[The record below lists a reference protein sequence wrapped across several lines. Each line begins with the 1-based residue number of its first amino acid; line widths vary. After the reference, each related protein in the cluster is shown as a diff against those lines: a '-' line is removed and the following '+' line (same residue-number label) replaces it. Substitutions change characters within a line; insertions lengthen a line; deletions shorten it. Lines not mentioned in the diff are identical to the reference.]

1 MKWWGGA
8 LVGLLA
14 VVTVFALSFWEQWR
28 GEDLSF
34 WEQWRGEDSLGAAVR
49 NIALILGSIV
59 ALGLAVWRSYV
70 AQQQLN
76 YQQRSLLN
84 DRYQRAA
91 EMLGNEAMPVRLGGI
106 DALTRLA
113 EEQPQNYHV
122 QVMSLF
128 CAFVRH
134 PPRPSMAADDG
145 NVTEDVRAI
154 LRSMQW
160 RNSTLVKIEKEAD
173 YRINLR
179 GALLYGA
186 NLKGAIMSKALLSG
200 TDLTR
205 ANLIS
210 AKLDGANLDGANLT
224 EAQLGLAN
232 FRDARLG
239 ADLSRADLTGAI
251 LEGAVLRGCK
261 GLVQI
266 QLDSVRRTE
275 RRPELK
281 GVGDGGKELVWK
293 RIEGPRVQVVVDTHF
308 E

>member
-1 MKWWGGA
+1 MVGWSV
-8 LVGLLA
+8 VGLLA
-14 VVTVFALSFWEQWR
+14 VVTVVALSFWEQWR

-134 PPRPSMAADDG
+134 PPSMAADDG
-145 NVTEDVRAI
+145 KVTEDVRAI

-160 RNSTLVKIEKEAD
+160 RNSKLVKIEKEAD

-200 TDLTR
+200 ADLTQ

-210 AKLDGANLDGANLT
+210 AKLDGADLNGANLT
-224 EAQLGLAN
+224 EAQLGLAT

-293 RIEGPRVQVVVDTHF
+293 RIEGPRVQVVVDTHD